1 MPMQLRMFVEEALGM
16 PAPGTQAEAGQVMRS
31 IMISMEK
38 NDKPDDKYVSMT
50 NIDVG
55 KFF

>member
-1 MPMQLRMFVEEALGM
+1 MQLRMFVEEALGL
-16 PAPGTQAEAGQVMRS
+16 PAPGTQAGAGQVMRS
-31 IMISMEK
+31 LMISMEK